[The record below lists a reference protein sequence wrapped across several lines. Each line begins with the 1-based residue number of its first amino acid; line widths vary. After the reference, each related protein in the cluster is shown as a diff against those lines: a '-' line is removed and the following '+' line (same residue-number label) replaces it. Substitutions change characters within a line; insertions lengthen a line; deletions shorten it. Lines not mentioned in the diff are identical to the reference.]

1 MDADL
6 DFIDLKILEILQ
18 QDGRASHSAIAEA
31 VGLSQPSVH
40 ERVKKLEQRGVI
52 NGYAARR
59 SRSARPR
66 CAGVRLRATGD
77 YKPDDIASAVAEI
90 PEVVET
96 HHIAGDECFI
106 VKVRCRTNKDLQ
118 DILQRIWAAGPVTGS
133 KTTIAFATYKETAA
147 LPCPLPS
154 PQRPSPRRSA
164 AVLRSSEDRCN

>member
-52 NGYAARR
+52 RGYAALVDPE
-59 SRSARPR
+59 ALGLDVL
-66 CAGVRLRATGD
+66 AFVAVRLGD

-133 KTTIAFATYKETAA
+133 KTTIAFATYKETTA
-147 LPCPLPS
+147 LPLPAAE
-154 PQRPSPRRSA
+154 PAKERRSA
-164 AVLRSSEDRCN
+164 

>member
-1 MDADL
+1 MDTDL

-18 QDGRASHSAIAEA
+18 QDGRASHSAVAEA

-52 NGYAARR
+52 RGYAALVNPEALGLDVLAFV
-59 SRSARPR
+59 S
-66 CAGVRLRATGD
+66 VRLGD

-90 PEVVET
+90 PEVVEA

-133 KTTIAFATYKETAA
+133 KTTIAFATFKETTA
-147 LPCPLPS
+147 LLLPTAE
-154 PQRPSPRRSA
+154 PAKERRSA
-164 AVLRSSEDRCN
+164 

>member
-18 QDGRASHSAIAEA
+18 QDGRASHSAVAEA

-40 ERVKKLEQRGVI
+40 ERVKKLEQRGI
-52 NGYAARR
+52 IRGYAALVDPEALGLDVLAFV
-59 SRSARPR
+59 S
-66 CAGVRLRATGD
+66 VRLGD
-77 YKPDDIASAVAEI
+77 YKPDDIASSISGI

-133 KTTIAFATYKETAA
+133 KTTIAFATYKETTA
-147 LPCPLPS
+147 LPLPTAE
-154 PQRPSPRRSA
+154 PAREKRSA
-164 AVLRSSEDRCN
+164 

>member
-1 MDADL
+1 MEADL
-6 DFIDLKILEILQ
+6 DFIDLRILEILQ

-52 NGYAARR
+52 KGYAAIVDAEALGLDVLAFI
-59 SRSARPR
+59 S
-66 CAGVRLRATGD
+66 VRVGD
-77 YKPDDIASAVAEI
+77 YTPDDIAAAVAQI

-118 DILQRIWAAGPVTGS
+118 DILQRIWASGPVTGS
-133 KTTIAFATYKETAA
+133 KTTIAFATFKETTA
-147 LPCPLPS
+147 LPLPVIET
-154 PQRPSPRRSA
+154 PKERRSA
-164 AVLRSSEDRCN
+164 